1 MGGEVTAPA
10 AGGQGLGSAE
20 LVLEEIWRC
29 QRPIHLGA
37 ARGGNMIQ

>member
-1 MGGEVTAPA
+1 MTAPA
-10 AGGQGLGSAE
+10 AGGQGGSLGSEE